1 MSLVNLLGPDT
12 PCPSRVSLVLDAIK
26 DDCFSRQSKGDV
38 QQWTKADGLLLS
50 ELLLSLRAIIVRAK
64 EFPHLQRD
72 VATPTIQKL
81 FTWLLQKVASSESNA
96 DIVHHAL
103 TEYIV
108 LGSVFPSMTKP
119 FTDKI
124 EAICV
129 QTLSSENVSPRL
141 QAQAIKALVVANRV
155 IVNKAKNIA
164 NNGSEKDAA
173 MAASASSKLTESLLA
188 IVKQLV
194 SVGSSGMD
202 VHYVSKSQPYFK
214 DMEGSYLTML
224 APLLDRFKALIK
236 CHLYL
241 LGSRGEK
248 SDAIN
253 PRLMITI
260 AGLIFDNA
268 GGDKAKFGHHD
279 AIYTDNLHLI
289 MPTLVGWINRL
300 LVSLISSLG
309 QQMLPDRDS
318 LWILIRKSFAYSSK
332 SVPARISTYRLVTV
346 FIETFGINGA
356 DSIYLGVMEDAVRDL
371 AVSNEHVMS
380 RSAASLVIASG
391 KCLGAILTYASPQ
404 QFNNQSLSTLYS
416 NVVKAMLS
424 FVVDA
429 KSMGSQ
435 PFRGSV
441 QLAYAKLIVKCLQ
454 CHARDAYPMEWVA
467 SGMRSLV
474 VAVAAADAELK
485 PRLEELIHAH
495 SDVLFGYRPVISRTV
510 IPDTEEANPV
520 FGGTYAQ
527 GGVTGGRIYASVQH
541 SEIDSEKYDAHDH
554 QAQTISAN

>member
-38 QQWTKADGLLLS
+38 QQWTVRIAQLLHPGKCSASHFAGAVFARVSTPFLFYQDHASVWAGSLLVLARKADGLLLS

-81 FTWLLQKVASSESNA
+81 FTWLLQKVASSESSS
-96 DIVHHAL
+96 DIVHHTL
-103 TEYIV
+103 SEYIV

-173 MAASASSKLTESLLA
+173 MAAAASSKLTESLLA
-188 IVKQLV
+188 VVKQLV

-253 PRLMITI
+253 PRLIITI

-300 LVSLISSLG
+300 L
-309 QQMLPDRDS
+309 QMLPDRDS

-371 AVSNEHVMS
+371 AVSNEHVLS

-429 KSMGSQ
+429 KSTGSQ

-495 SDVLFGYRPVISRTV
+495 SDVLFGYRP
-510 IPDTEEANPV
+510 
-520 FGGTYAQ
+520 
-527 GGVTGGRIYASVQH
+527 
-541 SEIDSEKYDAHDH
+541 
-554 QAQTISAN
+554 

>member
-1 MSLVNLLGPDT
+1 
-12 PCPSRVSLVLDAIK
+12 
-26 DDCFSRQSKGDV
+26 
-38 QQWTKADGLLLS
+38 
-50 ELLLSLRAIIVRAK
+50 
-64 EFPHLQRD
+64 
-72 VATPTIQKL
+72 
-81 FTWLLQKVASSESNA
+81 
-96 DIVHHAL
+96 
-103 TEYIV
+103 
-108 LGSVFPSMTKP
+108 
-119 FTDKI
+119 
-124 EAICV
+124 
-129 QTLSSENVSPRL
+129 TLSSENVSPRL

-173 MAASASSKLTESLLA
+173 MAAAASSKLTESLLA
-188 IVKQLV
+188 VVKQLV

-253 PRLMITI
+253 PRLIITI

-429 KSMGSQ
+429 KSTGSQ

-510 IPDTEEANPV
+510 IPDIEEANPG

-527 GGVTGGRIYASVQH
+527 GGVTGGRIYASVLH

-554 QAQTISAN
+554 QAQSISANATSSKSANVISASKTSVSSANSSKSPPIRSTESAEELTEDMDFIPAPVEKPKTAAPPVFNFPVGRSEPQIEVEVEEKPEPAVKHTFVLPEEKDDDGDIELPDINIDESDDEDEEGQEEENEDES